1 MKRGLIFCMLAGILF
16 ASCMDD
22 PLESPPAVVDKP
34 MSRFIVTN
42 NESETNPDL
51 ISDWENQETITIMD
65 TAKDKVIVDAP
76 WVDQGASTSMPGEF
90 RRNIKKKDGWIM
102 LFHTFKLKTG
112 TNSQNYMCFYNLF
125 TGVINKNSRNHKYRK
140 SNFGLRAVGWRMILL
155 GTARGGV

>member
-1 MKRGLIFCMLAGILF
+1 MLAGILF

-125 TGVINKNSRNHKYRK
+125 TGVIKVFFYCDQIP
-140 SNFGLRAVGWRMILL
+140 AT
-155 GTARGGV
+155 GTHTIWKLYCEAKEGETIDNLKFFD